1 MEGQWRI
8 MAKRISTEATPEN
21 IAIALDLLAGV
32 PDQLAELGE
41 RLSPEK
47 LEQPIAAG
55 ERSPRRV
62 LAHILNCEARAS
74 DAIYAALLLRAP
86 LVPRIHPERD
96 WGKLLRY
103 EQFNYDD
110 LLDYFRFRRRVLL
123 GVLQGLSEKR
133 WARNIRQ
140 EGKQRRESVYLLARG
155 AALHEA
161 EHIQDIKRKLAL
173 SPD

>member
-1 MEGQWRI
+1 
-8 MAKRISTEATPEN
+8 MAKRISTEATPDN
-21 IAIALDLLAGV
+21 IAIALDLLARV

-41 RLSPEK
+41 RLSLEQ

-55 ERSPRRV
+55 ERSPQRV
-62 LAHILNCEARAS
+62 LVHMLNCEARAA
-74 DAIYAALLLRAP
+74 DAIYSALLLRTP
-86 LVPRIHPERD
+86 LVPRIHPERH

-110 LLDYFRFRRRVLL
+110 LLGYFKFRRQVLL
-123 GVLQGLSEKR
+123 SVLQGLSEKR
-133 WARNIRQ
+133 WARDIRQ
-140 EGKQRRESVYLLARG
+140 QGKQRRETVYLLARG
-155 AALHEA
+155 AALHET

>member
-1 MEGQWRI
+1 

-21 IAIALDLLAGV
+21 IAIVLDMLAGV
-32 PDQLAELGE
+32 PDQLAELRE
-41 RLSPEK
+41 HLRPEK
-47 LEQPIAAG
+47 LEQPIAEG

-74 DAIYAALLLRAP
+74 DAIYSALLLRSP

-96 WGKLLRY
+96 WGKLWRY

-110 LLDYFRFRRRVLL
+110 LLGYFRFRRQVLI
-123 GVLQGLSEKR
+123 GVLQGLSEQQ
-133 WARNIRQ
+133 WARDIRQ
-140 EGKQRRESVYLLARG
+140 EGKQRRETVYLLVRG
-155 AALHEA
+155 VALHET